1 MGYRE
6 YGMWEILEVLRRH
19 HRGEK
24 KQRITLATGHTRV
37 TVRRYIT
44 TAEKLGWS
52 NDCEPD
58 EELARKV
65 VGRLQPGPRASPA
78 ASPTNEQRLLEHVE
92 RIRSWLHPP
101 DGKRGLRLTRVRA
114 LLKQQCGV
122 EVSYGGLRRFAQAY
136 CEFSRRTLTVR
147 MAETA
152 PGELAEVDF
161 GLLGRVPD
169 PSTGKQR
176 LLYALIVT
184 LVFSRHQYVH
194 VTHTQKLSDVINGL
208 ESAWEFFGGVPQRLI
223 VDNMKTAVTRA
234 DRYEPAFQRVFAEYS
249 AYRGFVIDAAIIR
262 HATGKPHVER
272 AVPYVRE
279 SFFRGA
285 QWQDAAHVQRE
296 VESWCR
302 QEAGQRI
309 HGTTRQMPAVV
320 FEQRERAPLQPL
332 SAERFDP
339 PQWSVCKVHPDHHV
353 CFGLS
358 FYSVPTRYVGHKVEV
373 RGDQQLVRIY
383 AKGELIKTHPRVP
396 KGNKSTDYADYPP
409 ERAAYAMRDVNY
421 WMEQAAEI
429 GPHAGE
435 LTRRLLADRLPWAK
449 LRQAQKLVRLAA
461 KYGAPS
467 LEDACACAL
476 GFELINVRRLEA
488 ILKLPPERRGTP
500 PQPTATPTTE
510 PIALRFLRD
519 AQSFSP
525 CATKEISDGYQSKP
539 QNRL

>member
-24 KQRITLATGHTRV
+24 KRRIALATGHTRV
-37 TVRRYIT
+37 TVRRYI
-44 TAEKLGWS
+44 AAAQKLGW
-52 NDCEPD
+52 NHEREPD
-58 EELARKV
+58 EDLARAV
-65 VGRLQPGPRASPA
+65 VARLQPGPRASPTG
-78 ASPTNEQRLLEHVE
+78 SPTNEQRLLVHIEL
-92 RIRSWLHPP
+92 IRSWLHPP

-122 EVSYGGLRRFAQAY
+122 DVSYGGLRRFAQAN
-136 CEFSRRTLTVR
+136 CGFSRRTLTVR

-169 PSTGKQR
+169 PNSGKPR

-184 LVFSRHQYVH
+184 LVFSRHQYVY
-194 VTHTQKLSDVINGL
+194 VTHTQTLGDVVHGL
-208 ESAWEFFGGVPQRLI
+208 ENAWEFFGGVPHRVI

-272 AVPYVRE
+272 TVPYVRE

-302 QEAGQRI
+302 HEAGQRI

-320 FEQRERAPLQPL
+320 FEEHERAHLHAL

-396 KGNKSTDYADYPP
+396 KGKKSTDYADYPP
-409 ERAAYAMRDVNY
+409 ERAAYAMRDVTY
-421 WMEQAAEI
+421 WLEQAAEI

-435 LTRRLLADRLPWAK
+435 FTRRLLGGRVPWAK
-449 LRQAQKLVRLAA
+449 LRQAQKLIRMAA
-461 KYGAPS
+461 KYGGAS

-476 GFELINVRRLEA
+476 SFELINVRRLEA
-488 ILKLPPERRGTP
+488 IVKLPPARRGGS
-500 PQPTATPTTE
+500 PQPVPALRTAQ
-510 PIALRFLRD
+510 IALRFLRD
-519 AQSFSP
+519 AHSFAHSD
-525 CATKEISDGYQSKP
+525 TKGISDGYQSEP
-539 QNRL
+539 QSSL